1 MQDFQAARLNM
12 VESQLRVNAVIDVR
26 ILEAFAQTPRELFVP
41 ETRRSLAYMDECVR
55 IADAAEPQKQPRF
68 MMEPRVFG
76 KMLQLAK
83 VRSGEVVLDVGC
95 GLGYSSAVLA
105 RLADRVVALEC
116 DEALAGR
123 AGETLQKLG
132 ISNVTLQVAKDLSQG
147 HAKLA
152 PYDVIILNGAVQRV
166 PDSLLD
172 QLGEGGRLLAIIGT
186 GARGRANLFI
196 RADGKASARE
206 SFDANVRVL
215 PGFEMEESFVF

>member
-26 ILEAFAQTPRELFVP
+26 ILEAFAQTPREFFVP

-55 IADAAEPQKQPRF
+55 IADAAEPQKAPRF
-68 MMEPRVFG
+68 LMEPRVFG

-83 VRSGEVVLDVGC
+83 VESADAVLDVGC

-116 DEALAGR
+116 DETLAGR
-123 AGETLQKLG
+123 AGETLQTLG
-132 ISNVTLQVAKDLSQG
+132 ISNVTLYVAKDLSQG

-172 QLGEGGRLLAIIGT
+172 QLGEGGRLLAIVGT
-186 GARGRANLFI
+186 GACGRANLFI
-196 RADGKASARE
+196 RTDGRASARE
-206 SFDANVRVL
+206 SFDANVRAL